1 MFSSGNE
8 AAVIVSQCQCR
19 LMDTAVSQQD
29 ADMEATETTTH
40 QLARIS
46 TPLTA
51 FYFWRNQRLSNHT
64 YQLLFLP
71 HDAT

>member
-29 ADMEATETTTH
+29 ADMEATETTAH

-46 TPLTA
+46 TP
-51 FYFWRNQRLSNHT
+51 T
-64 YQLLFLP
+64 YSFLLL
-71 HDAT
+71 A